1 MSVPPPGGNGRMNRT
16 GLLGQASGAW
26 ATDGT
31 GTIAVPAAKSSAQ
44 RNRGQTPITG
54 ELFPDTSEDKGK

>member
-1 MSVPPPGGNGRMNRT
+1 MNRT

-44 RNRGQTPITG
+44 RNRGQTPISG